1 MERKKI
7 VKEILGTELTK
18 LGFVYEKG
26 SYVRRKNGIKQ
37 SIEVGE
43 ERYARKRAKM
53 YFYANA
59 YGQKPVELEDFVPG
73 ILQESWE
80 YETDEEYRAIIQQF
94 KEWTLTYGLEQLEK
108 MSIPTTEERPKP
120 ETNRYLY
127 EHHEELNREYLKK
140 MGMEGVEAPDVLF
153 ALQDEME
160 KLQRLPFKEVE
171 QILVGLAAVYGH
183 CMCLLGKG
191 TWYWN
196 EERQSCLIDNVGESG
211 ILEYPLLSLIS
222 SYQRKIIRED
232 EYIKRY
238 INNIYS
244 RNTQIKLGCIKGEPT
259 DLKVISEIYD
269 KMYQR
274 REEKGRI

>member
-140 MGMEGVEAPDVLF
+140 MGMEGAEAPDVLF

-160 KLQRLPFKEVE
+160 KLRGLSFKEVE
-171 QILVGLAAVYGH
+171 QTLVGLAAVYGH
-183 CMCLLGKG
+183 CICLYEKG
-191 TWYWN
+191 IWHWN
-196 EERQSCLIDNVGESG
+196 EEIQSCIISDVGESG
-211 ILEYPLLSLIS
+211 ISDPPLLSMIC
-222 SYQRKIIRED
+222 SYHSKRIRDDEFID
-232 EYIKRY
+232 EYIQ
-238 INNIYS
+238 IIYS
-244 RNTQIKLGCIKGEPT
+244 RNTKIELGCIKGEPT
-259 DLKVISEIYD
+259 DLKVISDIYD

>member
-1 MERKKI
+1 M
-7 VKEILGTELTK
+7 
-18 LGFVYEKG
+18 
-26 SYVRRKNGIKQ
+26 
-37 SIEVGE
+37 
-43 ERYARKRAKM
+43 
-53 YFYANA
+53 
-59 YGQKPVELEDFVPG
+59 
-73 ILQESWE
+73 
-80 YETDEEYRAIIQQF
+80 
-94 KEWTLTYGLEQLEK
+94 EK

>member
-7 VKEILGTELTK
+7 VKEILGTELEK

-26 SYVRRKNGIKQ
+26 SYIRRKNGIKQ
-37 SIEVGE
+37 CIEVGE

-53 YFYANA
+53 YFYTNA

-127 EHHEELNREYLKK
+127 EHHEGLNREYLKK
-140 MGMEGVEAPDVLF
+140 MGMEGAEAPDVLF

-160 KLQRLPFKEVE
+160 KLRGLPFKEVE
-171 QILVGLAAVYGH
+171 QTLVGLAAVYGH
-183 CMCLLGKG
+183 CICLCGNG
-191 TWYWN
+191 AWHWF
-196 EERQSCLIDNVGESG
+196 EEIRSCMISDIGEEG
-211 ILEYPLLSLIS
+211 ILRSPLQNMIS
-222 SYQRKIIRED
+222 SYHGRIVKEDEFID
-232 EYIKRY
+232 EYI
-238 INNIYS
+238 NVIYR

-259 DLKVISEIYD
+259 DLKVISDIYD

>member
-7 VKEILGTELTK
+7 VKEILGTELEK
-18 LGFVYEKG
+18 LGFAYEKG

-37 SIEVGE
+37 CIEVGE
-43 ERYARKRAKM
+43 ERFAKKHAKM

-73 ILQESWE
+73 ILQESWK

-94 KEWTLTYGLEQLEK
+94 KEWTFTYGLEQLEK

-140 MGMEGVEAPDVLF
+140 MGMEGAEAPDVLF

-160 KLQRLPFKEVE
+160 KLQGLLFKEVE
-171 QILVGLAAVYGH
+171 QTLVGLAAVYGH

-196 EERQSCLIDNVGESG
+196 EEHQSCLIDNVGESG
-211 ILEYPLLSLIS
+211 ILEYPLSRMIN
-222 SYQRKIIRED
+222 SYHTKGIKEN
-232 EYIKRY
+232 EYIEGY
-238 INNIYS
+238 ISNIYS
-244 RNTQIKLGCIKGEPT
+244 RNTKVKMGWIKGEPT
-259 DLKVISEIYD
+259 DLKVISDIYD